1 MCRVDLS
8 QVITW
13 ITFNALLVCGSGREG
28 LKLACSI
35 SFCPVICVC
44 LVKENPDIKKKKKK
58 QYFRLWAHKNTPKL
72 KVYVI
77 VFLKPLL
84 QKLFTSN
91 KNALMTMEE
100 TQGLIVD
107 IL

>member
-1 MCRVDLS
+1 MS
-8 QVITW
+8 PQKYSKTKS
-13 ITFNALLVCGSGREG
+13 LVY
-28 LKLACSI
+28 I
-35 SFCPVICVC
+35 
-44 LVKENPDIKKKKKK
+44 
-58 QYFRLWAHKNTPKL
+58 
-72 KVYVI
+72 I

-91 KNALMTMEE
+91 KDTLMTMEE